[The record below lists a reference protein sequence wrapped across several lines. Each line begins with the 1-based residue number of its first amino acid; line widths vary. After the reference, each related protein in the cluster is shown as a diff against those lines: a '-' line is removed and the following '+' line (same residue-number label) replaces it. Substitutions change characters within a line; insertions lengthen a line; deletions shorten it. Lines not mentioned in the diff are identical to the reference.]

1 VETKANYVLIGLF
14 ALAGLAA
21 LLGTFL
27 WFARVQLDQQFAY
40 YDIRFPTVSG
50 LSEASDVRFGGLP
63 VGQVVDVRISDER
76 DGTITVRVEVDGKTP
91 VRADSVATIESLG
104 VTGVSYVSIDAGT
117 PEAPLLIEDS
127 PRDVPVITAG
137 RSTLQALT
145 EEAPELV
152 SETLLVVREIGDLFR
167 GENADRIERTLINAE
182 AASEEFAGALEGF
195 SGIAGTVDQF
205 TEQINRF
212 NTTLDSVTEELNVVL
227 ATANDTLLSIER
239 LADETTGVVARGEG
253 TLDQVDEVVGA
264 AARYIAEDLTG
275 TTNELQAA
283 AAELRA
289 ELATLSADAAALM
302 ATLEET
308 GSTATDRLR
317 EAELTLD
324 RANTLLG
331 TLDTAAVAVEGAAA
345 RVDTLITE
353 DGAPLLAEMRVAVAD
368 ATRAIALVTEA
379 AETDLPGIIADV
391 RAAVERATAVIDTV
405 GTDLTE
411 ASGGVADVVA
421 RADATLAQVTETF
434 ANANDTLGAINRAL
448 ETGERTLVAAESAL
462 TGADALINDEITT
475 LVTGLNDS
483 LEGLNAAIATV
494 AEDLPVVSADIRSAS
509 TAAAEAF
516 AELQGLVDASSP
528 GVRQFTTDAL
538 PTIARLA
545 QETRSLIANLGQL
558 TRQIERSPTQFL
570 LDRDVPEFR
579 R

>member
-104 VTGVSYVSIDAGT
+104 VTGVSYVEHRRGHARSA
-117 PEAPLLIEDS
+117 APDRGQL
-127 PRDVPVITAG
+127 RRAVPVITAG

-212 NTTLDSVTEELNVVL
+212 NTTLDTLTEELNVVL

-239 LADETTGVVARGEG
+239 LADETTGRRRARRRHARPGRRG
-253 TLDQVDEVVGA
+253 RRRGGPLHRRGPYRDDQRASG
-264 AARYIAEDLTG
+264 G
-275 TTNELQAA
+275 

-289 ELATLSADAAALM
+289 ELATL
-302 ATLEET
+302 
-308 GSTATDRLR
+308 
-317 EAELTLD
+317 
-324 RANTLLG
+324 G
-331 TLDTAAVAVEGAAA
+331 TT
-345 RVDTLITE
+345 
-353 DGAPLLAEMRVAVAD
+353 P
-368 ATRAIALVTEA
+368 
-379 AETDLPGIIADV
+379 
-391 RAAVERATAVIDTV
+391 
-405 GTDLTE
+405 
-411 ASGGVADVVA
+411 
-421 RADATLAQVTETF
+421 
-434 ANANDTLGAINRAL
+434 
-448 ETGERTLVAAESAL
+448 
-462 TGADALINDEITT
+462 
-475 LVTGLNDS
+475 
-483 LEGLNAAIATV
+483 
-494 AEDLPVVSADIRSAS
+494 
-509 TAAAEAF
+509 
-516 AELQGLVDASSP
+516 
-528 GVRQFTTDAL
+528 
-538 PTIARLA
+538 
-545 QETRSLIANLGQL
+545 
-558 TRQIERSPTQFL
+558 
-570 LDRDVPEFR
+570 R

>member
-50 LSEASDVRFGGLP
+50 LSDASDVRFGGLP

-117 PEAPLLIEDS
+117 PEAPLLIEVS
-127 PRDVPVITAG
+127 AGGVPVITAG

-212 NTTLDSVTEELNVVL
+212 NTTLDAVTEELNVVL
-227 ATANDTLLSIER
+227 ATANDTLMSIER

-264 AARYIAEDLTG
+264 ARATSPRTLPRRPTSFRPARRNCARNWRRWG
-275 TTNELQAA
+275 TT
-283 AAELRA
+283 
-289 ELATLSADAAALM
+289 
-302 ATLEET
+302 
-308 GSTATDRLR
+308 
-317 EAELTLD
+317 
-324 RANTLLG
+324 
-331 TLDTAAVAVEGAAA
+331 
-345 RVDTLITE
+345 
-353 DGAPLLAEMRVAVAD
+353 P
-368 ATRAIALVTEA
+368 
-379 AETDLPGIIADV
+379 
-391 RAAVERATAVIDTV
+391 
-405 GTDLTE
+405 
-411 ASGGVADVVA
+411 
-421 RADATLAQVTETF
+421 
-434 ANANDTLGAINRAL
+434 
-448 ETGERTLVAAESAL
+448 
-462 TGADALINDEITT
+462 
-475 LVTGLNDS
+475 
-483 LEGLNAAIATV
+483 
-494 AEDLPVVSADIRSAS
+494 
-509 TAAAEAF
+509 
-516 AELQGLVDASSP
+516 
-528 GVRQFTTDAL
+528 
-538 PTIARLA
+538 
-545 QETRSLIANLGQL
+545 
-558 TRQIERSPTQFL
+558 
-570 LDRDVPEFR
+570 R

>member
-1 VETKANYVLIGLF
+1 VVRAR
-14 ALAGLAA
+14 AAGPAVR
-21 LLGTFL
+21 LLRHPL
-27 WFARVQLDQQFAY
+27 
-40 YDIRFPTVSG
+40 PTVSG

-63 VGQVVDVRISDER
+63 VGQVVDVRISDDR
-76 DGTITVRVEVDGKTP
+76 DGTITVRVEVDAKTP

-104 VTGVSYVSIDAGT
+104 VTGVSYVGIDAGT
-117 PEAPLLIEDS
+117 PEAPLLIEES
-127 PRDVPVITAG
+127 AGAVPVITAG

-212 NTTLDSVTEELNVVL
+212 NTTLDAVTEELNVVL

-264 AARYIAEDLTG
+264 AARYIAEDLTA
-275 TTNELQAA
+275 TTNELQAV

-289 ELATLSADAAALM
+289 EMATLGDDAAALM

-317 EAELTLD
+317 EAEITLD

-331 TLDTAAVAVEGAAA
+331 TLDTASVAVEGAAS
-345 RVDTLITE
+345 RIDTLITE
-353 DGAPLLAEMRVAVAD
+353 EGAPLLAEMRVAVAD
-368 ATRAIALVTEA
+368 ATQAIALVTEA

-391 RAAVERATAVIDTV
+391 RAAVDRATAVIDTV

-421 RADATLAQVTETF
+421 RADTTLAQVTETF

-462 TGADALINDEITT
+462 TGADALINDEIAT

-528 GVRQFTTDAL
+528 GVRQFTTEAL
-538 PTIARLA
+538 PTVARLA

>member
-1 VETKANYVLIGLF
+1 
-14 ALAGLAA
+14 
-21 LLGTFL
+21 
-27 WFARVQLDQQFAY
+27 
-40 YDIRFPTVSG
+40 
-50 LSEASDVRFGGLP
+50 
-63 VGQVVDVRISDER
+63 
-76 DGTITVRVEVDGKTP
+76 
-91 VRADSVATIESLG
+91 
-104 VTGVSYVSIDAGT
+104 
-117 PEAPLLIEDS
+117 
-127 PRDVPVITAG
+127 
-137 RSTLQALT
+137 
-145 EEAPELV
+145 
-152 SETLLVVREIGDLFR
+152 VREIGDLFR

-212 NTTLDSVTEELNVVL
+212 NTTLDAVTEELNVVL

-264 AARYIAEDLTG
+264 AARYIAEDLTA
-275 TTNELQAA
+275 TTNELQAV

-289 ELATLSADAAALM
+289 EMATLGDDAAALM

-317 EAELTLD
+317 EAEITLD

-331 TLDTAAVAVEGAAA
+331 TLDTASVAVEGAAS
-345 RVDTLITE
+345 RIDTLITE
-353 DGAPLLAEMRVAVAD
+353 EGAPLLAEMRVAVAD
-368 ATRAIALVTEA
+368 ATQAIALVTEA

-391 RAAVERATAVIDTV
+391 RAAVDRATAVIDTV

-421 RADATLAQVTETF
+421 RADTTLAQVTETF
-434 ANANDTLGAINRAL
+434 ANANETLGAINRAL

-462 TGADALINDEITT
+462 TGADALINDEIAT

-528 GVRQFTTDAL
+528 GVRQFTTEAL
-538 PTIARLA
+538 PTVARLA

>member
-1 VETKANYVLIGLF
+1 VETRANYVLIGLF

-21 LLGTFL
+21 LLATFL

-63 VGQVVDVRISDER
+63 VGQVIDVRISDDR

-104 VTGVSYVSIDAGT
+104 VTGVSYVGIDAGT
-117 PEAPLLIEDS
+117 PDAPLLIEES
-127 PRDVPVITAG
+127 ASAVPVITAG

-212 NTTLDSVTEELNVVL
+212 NTTLDAVTEELNVVL

-264 AARYIAEDLTG
+264 AARYIAEDLTA
-275 TTNELQAA
+275 TTNELQAV

-289 ELATLSADAAALM
+289 EMATLGDDAAALM

-317 EAELTLD
+317 EAEITLD

-331 TLDTAAVAVEGAAA
+331 TLDTASVAVEGAAS
-345 RVDTLITE
+345 RIDTLITE
-353 DGAPLLAEMRVAVAD
+353 EGAPLLAEMRVAVAD
-368 ATRAIALVTEA
+368 ATQAIALVTEA

-391 RAAVERATAVIDTV
+391 RAAVDRATAVIDTV

-421 RADATLAQVTETF
+421 RADTTLAQVTETF
-434 ANANDTLGAINRAL
+434 ANANETLGAINRAL

-462 TGADALINDEITT
+462 TGADALINDEIAT

-528 GVRQFTTDAL
+528 GVRQFTTEAL
-538 PTIARLA
+538 PTVARLA

>member
-1 VETKANYVLIGLF
+1 VETRANYVLIGLF

-21 LLGTFL
+21 LLATFL

-63 VGQVVDVRISDER
+63 VGQVIDVRISDDR

-104 VTGVSYVSIDAGT
+104 VTGVSYVGIDAGT
-117 PEAPLLIEDS
+117 PDAPLLIEES
-127 PRDVPVITAG
+127 ASAVPVITAG

-212 NTTLDSVTEELNVVL
+212 NTTLDAVTEELNVVL

-264 AARYIAEDLTG
+264 AARYIAEDLTA
-275 TTNELQAA
+275 TTNELQAV

-289 ELATLSADAAALM
+289 EMATLGDDAAALM

-317 EAELTLD
+317 EAEITLD

-331 TLDTAAVAVEGAAA
+331 TLDTASVAVEGAAS
-345 RVDTLITE
+345 RIDTLITE
-353 DGAPLLAEMRVAVAD
+353 EGAPLLAEMRVAFAD
-368 ATRAIALVTEA
+368 ATQAIALVTEA

-391 RAAVERATAVIDTV
+391 RAAVDRATAVIDTV

-421 RADATLAQVTETF
+421 RADTTLAQVTETF
-434 ANANDTLGAINRAL
+434 ANANETLGAINRAL

-462 TGADALINDEITT
+462 TGADALINDEIAT

-528 GVRQFTTDAL
+528 GVRQFTTEAL
-538 PTIARLA
+538 PTVARLA

>member
-1 VETKANYVLIGLF
+1 
-14 ALAGLAA
+14 
-21 LLGTFL
+21 
-27 WFARVQLDQQFAY
+27 
-40 YDIRFPTVSG
+40 
-50 LSEASDVRFGGLP
+50 
-63 VGQVVDVRISDER
+63 
-76 DGTITVRVEVDGKTP
+76 
-91 VRADSVATIESLG
+91 
-104 VTGVSYVSIDAGT
+104 
-117 PEAPLLIEDS
+117 
-127 PRDVPVITAG
+127 
-137 RSTLQALT
+137 
-145 EEAPELV
+145 
-152 SETLLVVREIGDLFR
+152 
-167 GENADRIERTLINAE
+167 
-182 AASEEFAGALEGF
+182 
-195 SGIAGTVDQF
+195 
-205 TEQINRF
+205 
-212 NTTLDSVTEELNVVL
+212 VTEELNVVL

-264 AARYIAEDLTG
+264 AARYIAEDLTA
-275 TTNELQAA
+275 TTNELQAV

-289 ELATLSADAAALM
+289 EMATLGDDAAALM

-317 EAELTLD
+317 EAEITLD

-331 TLDTAAVAVEGAAA
+331 TLDTASVAVEGAAS
-345 RVDTLITE
+345 RIDTLITE
-353 DGAPLLAEMRVAVAD
+353 EGAPLLAEMRVAFAD
-368 ATRAIALVTEA
+368 ATQAIALVTEA

-391 RAAVERATAVIDTV
+391 RAAVDRATAVIDTV

-421 RADATLAQVTETF
+421 RADTTLAQVTETF
-434 ANANDTLGAINRAL
+434 ANANETLGAINRAL

-462 TGADALINDEITT
+462 TGADALINDEIAT

-528 GVRQFTTDAL
+528 GVRQFTTEAL
-538 PTIARLA
+538 PTVARLA